1 MVYIN
6 FRNHYDNNCVE
17 TIDQFETLKEARVM
31 LKEYNMI
38 GDYSY
43 YISSRPTKEWRE
55 DNLVADS
62 KYSKIIVDSYYTK

>member
-38 GDYSY
+38 GD
-43 YISSRPTKEWRE
+43 
-55 DNLVADS
+55 S